1 MKKSRFTE
9 EQVAFVLRQT
19 RPESPAQE
27 AEGNRQA
34 DVRRAWPGW
43 AYDLVF
49 DACADGQQIKCLSVV
64 AAAGGPPRR
73 QASSGRIT
81 CSARVG

>member
-9 EQVAFVLRQT
+9 EQVAFVSRQT
-19 RPESPAQE
+19 RPESPAQD
-27 AEGNRQA
+27 AEGSRQA

-49 DACADGQQIKCLSVV
+49 DACANGQQIKCRSVV
-64 AAAGGPPRR
+64 SAAGVPPRR